1 MGRLGAG
8 IAAAIS
14 LAVTVIFTFA
24 FYDRYWRH
32 RNCFN
37 DRGNCWVSEDG
48 INYTT
53 SGFVWGPLAI
63 LFATL
68 FAIALVNTLRR

>member
-8 IAAAIS
+8 IAAVIS
-14 LAVTVIFTFA
+14 FAFTIIFTFA

-32 RNCFN
+32 RDCFN

-53 SGFVWGPLAI
+53 SGFVWGPMAVIFAI
-63 LFATL
+63 LFA
-68 FAIALVNTLRR
+68 IAVVNTIRR